1 MVKIII
7 HNSLLTL
14 FVVKNSEVIMKRFS
28 LAGIGAIA
36 LFAAVPLT
44 GVIPGIPSIGQMG
57 SAIAQN
63 IQRQPQM
70 HLQLDAEKQVIS
82 QDKESKQKVSWQAL
96 KGEAVVKPGDLLRY
110 TVSGENFSSSPVK
123 NLALNQAV
131 PKGMVFVLKSAT
143 ANAAVGTKIAY
154 SIDGGRNYVENPT
167 VKVTLPNGKVE
178 ERPAPATAYT
188 NIRWN
193 FNNAVAAKT
202 TVKASYQA
210 QVR

>member
-1 MVKIII
+1 LAI
-7 HNSLLTL
+7 LLTHT
-14 FVVKNSEVIMKRFS
+14 FCSQHFKVIMKRFS

-36 LFAAVPLT
+36 LLAAVPLT
-44 GVIPGIPSIGQMG
+44 GLIPGIPSIGDMG

-96 KGEAVVKPGDLLRY
+96 KGEAVVKPGDMLRY
-110 TVSGENFSSSPVK
+110 TVSGENFSNQPVK
-123 NLALNQAV
+123 NLALNQTI
-131 PKGMVFVLKSAT
+131 PQGMVFVLKSAT
-143 ANAAVGTKIAY
+143 ANATTGTKIAY

-193 FNNAVAAKT
+193 FNNAIAAKT